1 MSADGT
7 VYGHDEH
14 ALALATALR
23 LDEAVAL
30 IKRFGGLAVAA
41 HVDRPTFGSSRSSA
55 SFRMRPAS
63 TRVELSRHAPAGSA
77 AAAACAE
84 YRLPVVRSSDSHYLE
99 DVGCVATELTL
110 EAPTSPSS
118 CSPSNSARAGS
129 SPMHDLSL
137 YILEMIEN
145 SLRAG
150 AGRWPC
156 VMDRAAA
163 RRAVDRGRR
172 RRPGLDVSPDQAT
185 DPFFT
190 TKAGKKTGLGLPLF
204 REAAEAAGGHLTM
217 HRSRE
222 LGGVA
227 IEALLG
233 LSHVDRPPLGDVV
246 ETVAVMAATNPQADL
261 TLEVGA
267 GADACLAQGG
277 ELAAFGPCRSG
288 AAPPSWRA
296 PTRGRSTRPPWPRR
310 APRPTPWRPAATS
323 HPTTTAPHRPQPT
336 TKTVDDTVDL
346 RQQKRSVG

>member
-1 MSADGT
+1 
-7 VYGHDEH
+7 
-14 ALALATALR
+14 
-23 LDEAVAL
+23 
-30 IKRFGGLAVAA
+30 
-41 HVDRPTFGSSRSSA
+41 
-55 SFRMRPAS
+55 
-63 TRVELSRHAPAGSA
+63 
-77 AAAACAE
+77 
-84 YRLPVVRSSDSHYLE
+84 
-99 DVGCVATELTL
+99 
-110 EAPTSPSS
+110 
-118 CSPSNSARAGS
+118 
-129 SPMHDLSL
+129 MHDLSL

-150 AGRWPC
+150 AGR
-156 VMDRAAA
+156 V
-163 RRAVDRGRR
+163 AVRVWIEPPRDELSIVVEDDG
-172 RRPGLDVSPDQAT
+172 PGLDVSPDQAT

-277 ELAAFGPCRSG
+277 ELAAFGPVARRCAAILARADARPLDTAAVAAPG
-288 AAPPSWRA
+288 AATDAAAAGGDVTPDHHGPSPA
-296 PTRGRSTRPPWPRR
+296 PAR
-310 APRPTPWRPAATS
+310 
-323 HPTTTAPHRPQPT
+323 T